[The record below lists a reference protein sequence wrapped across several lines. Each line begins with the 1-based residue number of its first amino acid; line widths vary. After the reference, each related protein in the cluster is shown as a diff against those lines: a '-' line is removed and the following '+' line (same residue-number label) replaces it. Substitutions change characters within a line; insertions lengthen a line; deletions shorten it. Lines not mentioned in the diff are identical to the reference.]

1 MSDLQGFDLLNHAA
15 GPLAAPANAE
25 DEGWKGDLGLSF
37 TQQSGTTE
45 TVAGTLDVKLGR
57 NWENDE
63 LALRA
68 LANYGA
74 SERRD
79 DGREITQNSKL
90 YVNTSFQPRET
101 YVVLTFTY
109 IVMVIALSLLLARFE
124 RFMSKDRVGAR

>member
-1 MSDLQGFDLLNHAA
+1 MTIRSTAA
-15 GPLAAPANAE
+15 VTAVGLALFFAGAANAE

-74 SERRD
+74 SERRARASVS
-79 DGREITQNSKL
+79 RECPL
-90 YVNTSFQPRET
+90 R
-101 YVVLTFTY
+101 
-109 IVMVIALSLLLARFE
+109 R
-124 RFMSKDRVGAR
+124 